1 MKFNRYA
8 ILALAGLLNLGLT
21 AGDLTATL
29 KGGVGVSRKDGVKD
43 HLAFGFAY
51 GFDLS
56 KDSQIVT
63 ELGYFYQP
71 GRGANV
77 AIPANSLGSVM
88 NPDGGP
94 GASTNFQ
101 KSSTQGITLR
111 GLYRSTFSGPWSWQA
126 GLMVGNLKS
135 RMDATGDIRDTTNA
149 QAGGWAINPEKTNFS
164 ASPVLGLTYT
174 FTELGYFEMNIV
186 SVNYKQVTL
195 TPTFVSGGTGTNRAV
210 PTIGDK
216 TVNHLDLE
224 FGFAF
229 RF

>member
-8 ILALAGLLNLGLT
+8 ILALAGLLSLGLS

-29 KGGVGVSRKDGVKD
+29 KGGVGVSRKEGVKD
-43 HLAFGFAY
+43 HLTFGFAY

-63 ELGYFYQP
+63 EFGYIYQP

-77 AIPANSLGSVM
+77 PIPANSLGSVV
-88 NPDGGP
+88 NPNGGP

-101 KSSTQGITLR
+101 KSTTQGLTLR
-111 GLYRSTFSGPWSWQA
+111 GLYRSTLSGPWSWQA
-126 GLMVGNLKS
+126 GLMVGQLKS
-135 RMDATGDIRDTTNA
+135 RMDATGDIRDTANA
-149 QAGGWAINPEKTNFS
+149 QAGGWALSPEKSGFS
-164 ASPVLGLTYT
+164 ASPVVGLTYD
-174 FTELGYFEMNIV
+174 LGEMGRFEMNIV
-186 SVNYKQVTL
+186 SLNYKQVTL
-195 TPTFVSGGTGTNRAV
+195 TPTFVAGGTGTNRAV

-224 FGFAF
+224 FGFAI